1 MIFLWGG
8 EGNTPLQE
16 KLTPLPLRKG
26 NHTPLWDCWPCSPV
40 ARLLCFDHPHALVF
54 LGLSKFRLFNVE
66 HSINHVTKSELLGF
80 QILIYTLK
88 HTVFFVMKRKK
99 RFLQFDEC
107 ELLSFHPYTIK
118 LFNFLSTTLQFR
130 KSSSQLITI
139 IVLHTRSLS
148 LYGILNCVKNRRLQ
162 PPKICV
168 LISTTWWQLFANRT
182 PHNTSHWKS
191 CFKKQAK

>member
-40 ARLLCFDHPHALVF
+40 ARLLCFDHPHASLLVF

-130 KSSSQLITI
+130 KSSSQLINYYRPSHEITF
-139 IVLHTRSLS
+139 IVWNTKLRKKSST
-148 LYGILNCVKNRRLQ
+148 
-162 PPKICV
+162 
-168 LISTTWWQLFANRT
+168 STTQNMCANINHLMT
-182 PHNTSHWKS
+182 VVCKPNT
-191 CFKKQAK
+191 A